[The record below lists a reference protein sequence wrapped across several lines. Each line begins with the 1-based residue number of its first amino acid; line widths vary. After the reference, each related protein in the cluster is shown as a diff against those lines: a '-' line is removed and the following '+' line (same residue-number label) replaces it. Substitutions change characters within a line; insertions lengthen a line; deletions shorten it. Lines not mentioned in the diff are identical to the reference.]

1 MSIAS
6 LEAELSRQQSINYE
20 LRSELNTI
28 ASGVNRAYER
38 LENERS
44 KIANALDHSNN
55 MLEQSKS
62 KMAMALETQYEI
74 ESLYVRFK
82 AMELANKQI
91 RACNNKKYYEFGNYR
106 TVRKIVQGL
115 MDNLDMNLVSEQIIY
130 KTVEKEHLKTPDY
143 WLTCVLLSVM
153 AWQTDDKYLADRAM
167 AIALQLDK
175 KDSAIFYMLFNL
187 RMDRESAALKWF
199 EQYQQCELKGSDQK
213 TFLLLFSLIS
223 RTLNA
228 SDEIS
233 QAAKGEIRDY
243 IDRIIRQTI
252 SSEG

>member
-91 RACNNKKYYEFGNYR
+91 RACTTKNTTNSA
-106 TVRKIVQGL
+106 T
-115 MDNLDMNLVSEQIIY
+115 
-130 KTVEKEHLKTPDY
+130 
-143 WLTCVLLSVM
+143 
-153 AWQTDDKYLADRAM
+153 
-167 AIALQLDK
+167 IALCAKL
-175 KDSAIFYMLFNL
+175 
-187 RMDRESAALKWF
+187 
-199 EQYQQCELKGSDQK
+199 
-213 TFLLLFSLIS
+213 S
-223 RTLNA
+223 RA
-228 SDEIS
+228 
-233 QAAKGEIRDY
+233 
-243 IDRIIRQTI
+243 
-252 SSEG
+252 